1 MASEIDELRSGE
13 SRMWACNV
21 CGRQCRHDLMAW
33 LPNPQGGE
41 LSLCRGCSSVG
52 TMEGS
57 MASEIDEAAAV
68 EHCRWIIANPGAF
81 AGKDYAAHNAARAAL
96 AWKARAEERLN
107 QAALDWRGINT
118 PCGDCGGRGSKAYPN
133 SAGWAG
139 GIGGQAMTSGVCD
152 KCWGSGDAEKTW
164 ANLRHVSAHIEQATR
179 ELDVALARAEQLAAS
194 EAERDAAIARAE
206 AAEAERDILR
216 RQLAQA
222 VKAR

>member
-1 MASEIDELRSGE
+1 
-13 SRMWACNV
+13 
-21 CGRQCRHDLMAW
+21 
-33 LPNPQGGE
+33 
-41 LSLCRGCSSVG
+41 
-52 TMEGS
+52 

-68 EHCRWIIANPGAF
+68 ERARWISNVVTNVYT
-81 AGKDYAAHNAARAAL
+81 KEEVNLARAAL

-107 QAALDWRGINT
+107 PAALDWRGINT

-206 AAEAERDILR
+206 AAEAERDSLR